1 VDGDGAEALLLEEG
15 GHEVG
20 VSCRDAEG
28 QGAGAFVL
36 LELVEGVP
44 GAGLGGDVPGQL
56 LLVEPGVAPGDV
68 AVVHLV
74 RDAEV
79 VEAAEQVAADS
90 FDQVAAED
98 KVLLAQGQEVAAIGA
113 LGGGGEAEQELG
125 RKWSMRRR

>member
-1 VDGDGAEALLLEEG
+1 
-15 GHEVG
+15 
-20 VSCRDAEG
+20 
-28 QGAGAFVL
+28 
-36 LELVEGVP
+36 
-44 GAGLGGDVPGQL
+44 
-56 LLVEPGVAPGDV
+56 
-68 AVVHLV
+68 
-74 RDAEV
+74 